1 MAAELVMMGYVE
13 AAALLKKH
21 GIELAPARLVKTAVS
36 AAAAADELGYP
47 VALKAISPE
56 LTHKSDSGLVLL
68 GLETAVTVK
77 AAADILLAECENVVL
92 DGLLV
97 QKMMPSG
104 VEMIIGVHSD
114 PQFGPVIA
122 LGSGGVL
129 VELLADA
136 VLRLPPITT
145 HQAMDMIKQTKA
157 WKLLQG
163 YRHYPPADVAA
174 LAQLLVQVSQMV
186 VEENGRIAG
195 LDLNPVIVLP
205 EGEGVGV
212 VDLRVVE
219 NNTDGRDL
227 GQKE

>member
-1 MAAELVMMGYVE
+1 MEAESMMMGYVE
-13 AAALLKKH
+13 AAALLEKYE
-21 GIELAPARLVKTAVS
+21 IELAPARLVNTVTSTVLSAGVS

-68 GLETAVTVK
+68 GLETAVSVQ
-77 AAADILLAECENVVL
+77 AAADKLLAETDGVVL

-97 QKMMPSG
+97 QKMMPQG
-104 VEMIIGVHSD
+104 VEMIIGVHTD

-145 HQAMDMIKQTKA
+145 QQARDMIRQTKA

-163 YRHYPPADVAA
+163 YRYYPAADVDA
-174 LAQLLVQVSQMV
+174 LERLLVQVSQMV
-186 VEENGRIAG
+186 VEENGRIAS

-205 EGEGVGV
+205 EGQGVGI
-212 VDLRVVE
+212 VDLRVVS
-219 NNTDGRDL
+219 GWR
-227 GQKE
+227 G

>member
-1 MAAELVMMGYVE
+1 MNTESLMMSYVE
-13 AAALLKKH
+13 ASALLEKY
-21 GIELAPARLVKTAVS
+21 GIELAPARLVNTVTSTVLSAGVS

-68 GLETAVTVK
+68 GLGTAVSVQS
-77 AAADILLAECENVVL
+77 AANKLLAETDGVTL

-97 QKMMPSG
+97 QKMVPMG
-104 VEMIIGVHSD
+104 VEMIIGVHTD

-136 VLRLPPITT
+136 VLRLPPITMQ
-145 HQAMDMIKQTKA
+145 QAMDMIQQTKA

-163 YRHYPPADVAA
+163 YRHYLPADVDA
-174 LAQLLVQVSQMV
+174 LARLLVQVSQMV
-186 VEENGRIAG
+186 VGENGRIAS

-205 EGEGVGV
+205 KGQGVGV
-212 VDLRVVE
+212 VDLRVV
-219 NNTDGRDL
+219 GGLR
-227 GQKE
+227 G